1 MSKIL
6 ATIPKTTTVIVGGDV
21 NGRIGTRRN
30 PKDRTIGNFGL
41 PERNDM
47 GTRILNLARENSL
60 CVPSTMFDHKTY
72 HTHTNNLHKT
82 AAQIDHFF
90 ISNTKRKCVDDV
102 KRIVKGTAPSDH
114 AALKMTI
121 RHGVRKRI
129 QGRKPKKEE
138 TIYWR
143 GLENEEVRK
152 LFQITSE
159 QLISEIKET
168 SDNITIKQLNDC
180 INEAGKKTIPP
191 KQRSRNS
198 WFKDDADKLVPAIN
212 DRNEKFDTWSKAPT
226 DPNRLEFTK
235 ARNNLNKIKRCAIA
249 KWMEKI
255 ASECDDAEIKCNPKR
270 AWEVIR
276 EIQQGLQ
283 GHHRDAQIMKMRL
296 ENGNLACSDEENAD
310 VFEPHSFKVYN
321 RTDAPVDTSVLQNI
335 QQRPMK
341 HHLNNPPTR
350 LEISKHI
357 EKAGQDKA
365 GGESG
370 ITGRALKALGA
381 VSTQTIHELFTNF
394 WNDTADYEEWHE
406 AILKW
411 LPKKGDLSQA
421 NNWRGICLGDALARI
436 FSSIL
441 TARLNQVIKTEG
453 IENQFG
459 SQPGRGC
466 QDGLYVIRTM
476 LQMRRNHNLPTWG
489 LFVDLVKAFD
499 TANHFLLYEILHKYG
514 VPPQL
519 VNVIKRL
526 YEGAK
531 VKLKVGEATPRL
543 IPYTVGVKQGDAM
556 APLLFLFLMQAFA
569 ETLVDSWEEADIEVP
584 TFNYHR
590 NRDNPIGRLVNQR
603 SQSKGT
609 LLRLNNLLYV
619 DDGAF
624 IFTNKANM
632 IKAAEI
638 IYKHFARFGLI
649 MHIGRDGKKSKTE
662 AMYFPP
668 KLMTNKN
675 DTPEIDTKKD
685 TFKVMDGYVGFTDT
699 FKYLGSLITTDLK
712 DTHEIKKRVQKA
724 TVQMNELRHL
734 WRNKNIKTDIKVWLY
749 LSLPV
754 NTLLW
759 GCESWSMTDRSIRAL
774 EAFHTKSIRKILGIS
789 MMNVEA
795 LKITNEMVRREFNNI
810 TTMENMIKKRQLNW
824 IGKLARLPEERLPRQ
839 LLAAWVQNPRK
850 RGKPQLTL
858 RSSMAKA
865 LETIIPESGKEAPLN
880 LWLPWAE
887 NDVAWQKLISDW
899 WKTCHPHADDD
910 SEPEPLIVH
919 QSY

>member
-1 MSKIL
+1 
-6 ATIPKTTTVIVGGDV
+6 
-21 NGRIGTRRN
+21 
-30 PKDRTIGNFGL
+30 
-41 PERNDM
+41 
-47 GTRILNLARENSL
+47 
-60 CVPSTMFDHKTY
+60 MFKHDNY
-72 HTHTNNLHKT
+72 QTHTNNLHKKPS
-82 AAQIDHFF
+82 QIDHFF
-90 ISNTKRKCVDDV
+90 ISSTKRKCVNDV

-114 AALKMTI
+114 AAIKMVI
-121 RHGVRKRI
+121 RHGVRKKTR
-129 QGRKPKKEE
+129 GRKPKKEE
-138 TIYWR
+138 KIYWR
-143 GLENEEVRK
+143 GLENNEVRK
-152 LFQITSE
+152 LFEITAE
-159 QLISEIKET
+159 QLVAEIKET
-168 SDNITIKQLNDC
+168 KDTITIKDINDC
-180 INEAGKKTIPP
+180 INEAGKQTIPSE
-191 KQRSRNS
+191 KRSRNS
-198 WFKDDADKLVPAIN
+198 WFRDDVKRLVPAIE
-212 DRNEKFDTWSKAPT
+212 DRNDKYDTWSK
-226 DPNRLEFTK
+226 DPSDQNRLEFTK

-249 KWMEKI
+249 KWMENI
-255 ASECDDAEIKCNPKR
+255 ANECDDAAIKCDPKR

-283 GHHRDAQIMKMRL
+283 GHHREPQIMKMRL
-296 ENGNLACSDEENAD
+296 ENGTLATNDEENAD
-310 VFEPHSFKVYN
+310 VFEPHSFNVFN
-321 RTDAPVDTSVLQNI
+321 RNDAPVDNNVLQMI

-341 HHLNNPPTR
+341 THLDQPPTR
-350 LEISKHI
+350 LEITTHI
-357 EKAGQDKA
+357 NKAGQDKS

-370 ITGRALKALGA
+370 ITGRALKALGS
-381 VSTQTIHELFTNF
+381 VSIQTIHELFTNF
-394 WNDTADYEEWHE
+394 WNDTADYDEWHE

-441 TARLNQVIKTEG
+441 TARLNQVIAIEG

-476 LQMRRNHNLPTWG
+476 LQLRRNHNLPTWG

-499 TANHFLLYEILHKYG
+499 TANHDLLYEILHKYG

-519 VNVIKRL
+519 VSVIKRL
-526 YEGAK
+526 YDGAS
-531 VKLKVGEATPRL
+531 VKLKIGEADPRS

-556 APLLFLFLMQAFA
+556 APVLFLFLMQAFA
-569 ETLVDSWEEADIEVP
+569 ETLEDSWEEAEIEVP

-609 LLRLNNLLYV
+609 LLLLNNLLYV

-624 IFTNKANM
+624 IFTNKTDM

-668 KLMTNKN
+668 KLLTAKE
-675 DTPEIDTKKD
+675 TPEVTTKD
-685 TFKVMDGYVGFTDT
+685 TFKVMDGYVGFTDK
-699 FKYLGSLITTDLK
+699 FQYLGSLITTDLK

-759 GCESWSMTDRSIRAL
+759 GCESWTMTARSIKAL
-774 EAFHTKSIRKILGIS
+774 ESFHTKSIRKILGIS
-789 MMNVEA
+789 MLNVEA
-795 LKITNEMVRREFNNI
+795 LRITNEMVRKEFNNI
-810 TTMENMIKKRQLNW
+810 TTMENMIKKRQIIW
-824 IGKLARLPEERLPRQ
+824 IGKLARLPENRLPRQ
-839 LLAAWVQNPRK
+839 LLSAWVQNPRK

-858 RSSMAKA
+858 RNAMAKA
-865 LETIIPESGKEAPLN
+865 IETIIPDSGMEAQLN
-880 LWLPWAE
+880 KWLPWAE
-887 NDVAWQKLISDW
+887 NKVAWEKLVTNW
-899 WKTCHPHADDD
+899 WKTCHPHENDNENPD
-910 SEPEPLIVH
+910 SEPVPQIVH
-919 QSY
+919 Q